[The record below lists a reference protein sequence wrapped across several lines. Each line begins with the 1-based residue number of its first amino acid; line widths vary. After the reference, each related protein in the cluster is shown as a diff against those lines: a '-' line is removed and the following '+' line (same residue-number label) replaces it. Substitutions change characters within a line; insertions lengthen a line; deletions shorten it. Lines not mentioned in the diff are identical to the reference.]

1 MRTLIIL
8 LLFSQHYLLMD
19 PIQKSFEDNDFSG
32 FKNITTKQLIVNLE
46 SPLSVTGDFKRE
58 KFIEK
63 FGNIMKYFTVEKSEW
78 VSKHIWEDFAV
89 QSMNLIMKN
98 MRSGDNEY
106 YKFIF
111 FLKRVK
117 GDWKLYYLRGIKL

>member
-1 MRTLIIL
+1 M
-8 LLFSQHYLLMD
+8 LFSQHYLLMD
-19 PIQKSFEDNDFSG
+19 PIQKSFENSDFSG
-32 FKNITTKQLIVNLE
+32 LNSVTTRQLIVNLE
-46 SPLSVTGDFKRE
+46 SPISITGDFKRE
-58 KFIEK
+58 RFIKK
-63 FGNIMKYFTVEKSEW
+63 FGIIMKYFKIKKSEW

-111 FLKRVK
+111 FLKRIK
-117 GDWKLYYLRGIKL
+117 GEWKLYYLRGIKL

>member
-19 PIQKSFEDNDFSG
+19 PIQNAFEDNDFSV
-32 FKNITTKQLIVNLE
+32 FNNISTKQLIVNLE
-46 SPLSVTGDFKRE
+46 SPISIAGDFKR
-58 KFIEK
+58 KRFIEK
-63 FGNIMKYFTVEKSEW
+63 FGRIMKYFKVKKSEW
-78 VSKHIWEDFAV
+78 VSKHIWEDYAV
-89 QSMNLIMKN
+89 QSMNLILKN

-111 FLKRVK
+111 FLKRIK
-117 GDWKLYYLRGIKL
+117 GDWKLYY